1 MIKDNSTGKDKDFYS
16 TGKRMFDN
24 IEVIHP
30 KRKEPTMT
38 DLRQSAQQALEALQ
52 YGKPNKAIT
61 ILREALEKPEQEPV
75 AWMTEDECDVYTRK
89 QVNGYF
95 QHDHIPLYTTPPQR
109 KWVGLTDEEIWKG
122 LTDAD
127 WSNIMDRRDTALDTF
142 QQGAVWAA
150 DILKERNHG

>member
-1 MIKDNSTGKDKDFYS
+1 
-16 TGKRMFDN
+16 
-24 IEVIHP
+24 
-30 KRKEPTMT
+30 MT
-38 DLRQSAQQALEALQ
+38 DLRQAAMQALEALIDAANVLSA
-52 YGKPNKAIT
+52 PMFNDAAAA
-61 ILREALEKPEQEPV
+61 LRKALEQPE
-75 AWMTEDECDVYTRK
+75 
-89 QVNGYF
+89 
-95 QHDHIPLYTTPPQR
+95 QR